1 MTADEGSW
9 PVAKQLQYSDSHSRG
24 AVAMS
29 VVVSGEVE
37 LYAEEREPA
46 DCEEQHDQYQHTYDP
61 LLLLNHN
68 TDDNTLD
75 NIWLIDYQLTTDM
88 TMIFCC
94 LWIV

>member
-1 MTADEGSW
+1 
-9 PVAKQLQYSDSHSRG
+9 
-24 AVAMS
+24 MS

-75 NIWLIDYQLTTDM
+75 NI
-88 TMIFCC
+88 
-94 LWIV
+94 